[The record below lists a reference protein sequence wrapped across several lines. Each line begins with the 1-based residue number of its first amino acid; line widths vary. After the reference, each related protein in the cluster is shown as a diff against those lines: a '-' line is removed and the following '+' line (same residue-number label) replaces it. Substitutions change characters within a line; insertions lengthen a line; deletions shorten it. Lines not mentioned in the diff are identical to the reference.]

1 MVQLHKSLIQSCNRN
16 GETTKN
22 TMMCIVTET
31 GKGNGKVGMT
41 IVSIIMEINTMVIM
55 GNSIMQRITTE
66 IIIINMV
73 KEVGNITME
82 KTITK
87 GVNTITEDMDTNM
100 EVIHCSR
107 LKRKIHIVFYQVVDT
122 IKITMDIIKNM
133 DIMENMENTVME
145 VMATEDT
152 VMVNLI
158 YDFLVCLATFKCV
171 NLFKFR

>member
-1 MVQLHKSLIQSCNRN
+1 
-16 GETTKN
+16 
-22 TMMCIVTET
+22 MMYIVTET
-31 GKGNGKVGMT
+31 GKGNGKVGMI

-66 IIIINMV
+66 ITIINMV
-73 KEVGNITME
+73 KEVGSITTE

-87 GVNTITEDMDTNM
+87 VVNTITEDMDTNM
-100 EVIHCSR
+100 EVIHYSI
-107 LKRKIHIVFYQVVDT
+107 LKRKIHIIFYQVVDT
-122 IKITMDIIKNM
+122 IKITTDIIKSM
-133 DIMENMENTVME
+133 DIMGNMGNTVME

-158 YDFLVCLATFKCV
+158 YHFLVCLATFKCV

>member
-1 MVQLHKSLIQSCNRN
+1 MY
-16 GETTKN
+16 
-22 TMMCIVTET
+22 IVTET
-31 GKGNGKVGMT
+31 GKGNGKVGMI

-66 IIIINMV
+66 ITIINMV
-73 KEVGNITME
+73 KEVGSITTE

-87 GVNTITEDMDTNM
+87 VVNTITEDMDTNM
-100 EVIHCSR
+100 EVIHYSI
-107 LKRKIHIVFYQVVDT
+107 LKRKIHIIFYQVVDT
-122 IKITMDIIKNM
+122 IKITTDIIKSM
-133 DIMENMENTVME
+133 DIMGNMGNTVMEVME

-158 YDFLVCLATFKCV
+158 YHFLVCLATFKCV